1 MKQLPNE
8 FTARMEKLLGETYPD
23 FLESFEQP
31 PVKGVRLNGKK
42 GDLSALTQTLWGNS
56 IPYAQNG
63 YYDPVEKIGN
73 HPYHHAGVLYVQDP
87 AAMMPPCAVEIPQN
101 GAVLDLCAAP
111 GGKSFGLY
119 SGLGE
124 KGILVSNEIIPS
136 RCKILV
142 GNVERL
148 GFQNTVVTCMDSEKI
163 AKVFPKTFDL
173 IMVDAPCSGEGMFRK
188 EDIAVTEWSPENV
201 TLCAARQSEI
211 LENARLSLKDGGTIV
226 YATCTYSVEENE
238 SRVASFLEK
247 HPEFQLIAV
256 CETVKNHTANGVLG
270 LDQCRRFYPHLS
282 KGEGQFAAVLK
293 DTTPPTDSAPISP
306 KKKKAAP
313 PAKIP
318 TVVTDFMKENLEG
331 YCPEYLQMRG
341 ETPIYFPPHFSV
353 EGAKVFAC
361 GVTVGEIKKNYLQ
374 PHHQLFSALGHLFKR
389 KINFTP
395 DNPLLHKYLKGEEIP
410 VECQNGWAV
419 ITVDGFALGGVKV
432 VNGVAKNHYPKGLR
446 LS

>member
-8 FTARMEKLLGETYPD
+8 FTQRMQELLGETYPA
-23 FLESFEQP
+23 FEKSLQES
-31 PVKGVRLNGKK
+31 PVKGVKLNRKK
-42 GDLSALTQTLWGNS
+42 GDLSALTETLWGDP
-56 IPYAQNG
+56 IPYGEKG

-73 HPYHHAGVLYVQDP
+73 HPYHHAGVLYVQEP
-87 AAMMPPCAVEIPQN
+87 AAMMPPCTVEIPEN
-101 GAVLDLCAAP
+101 GVVLDLCAAP

-119 SGLGE
+119 SRLGE
-124 KGILVSNEIIPS
+124 QGILVSNEIIPS

-142 GNVERL
+142 GNIERL
-148 GFQNTVVTCMDSEKI
+148 GFQNTVVTCMDSAKI
-163 AKVFPKTFDL
+163 AKVFPKVFDV

-188 EDIAVTEWSPENV
+188 EEVAIDEWSPQNV
-201 TLCAARQSEI
+201 ALCAARQSEI
-211 LENARLSLKDGGTIV
+211 LENARKALKDGGILI

-238 SRVASFLEK
+238 AQVAHFLNK
-247 HPEFQLIAV
+247 HPEFELVEV
-256 CETVKNHTANGVLG
+256 CEEVKSHTADGEMG
-270 LDQCRRFYPHLS
+270 MPQCRRFYPHLGR
-282 KGEGQFAAVLK
+282 GEGQFAAVLK
-293 DTTPPTDSAPISP
+293 DTTPAPQPAPGFS
-306 KKKKAAP
+306 KKKKSAP

-318 TVVTDFMKENLEG
+318 QVVTDFMKENLQG
-331 YCPEYLQMRG
+331 YNPDYFQMRG
-341 ETPIYFPPHFSV
+341 DTPIYFPPHFST

-361 GVTVGEIKKNYLQ
+361 GVTVGEMKKNYIQ

-395 DNPLLHKYLKGEEIP
+395 NDPLLLKYLKGEEIP
-410 VECQNGWAV
+410 VSCENGWAV

>member
-8 FTARMEKLLGETYPD
+8 FTQRMQKLLGDNYSA
-23 FLESFEQP
+23 FLQSFEEP
-31 PVKGVRLNGKK
+31 SVKGVRLNPKK
-42 GDLSALTQTLWGNS
+42 GDLTALTETLWADP
-56 IPYAQNG
+56 IPYAENG
-63 YYDPVEKIGN
+63 YYNPVEKIGN

-87 AAMMPPCAVEIPQN
+87 GAMMPPCSVEIPPR
-101 GAVLDLCAAP
+101 GKVLDLCAAP

-119 SGLGE
+119 SGLGNQ
-124 KGILVSNEIIPS
+124 GILVANEIIPS
-136 RCKILV
+136 RCKILL

-148 GFQNTVVTCMDSEKI
+148 GLQNTVVTCMDSKKI

-188 EDIAVTEWSPENV
+188 EEIAITEWSTENV
-201 TLCAARQSEI
+201 ELCAARQGEI
-211 LENARLSLKDGGTIV
+211 LENARKALKEGGTIV

-238 SRVASFLEK
+238 GQVSAFLEN
-247 HPEFQLIAV
+247 HPEFELVDV
-256 CETVKNHTANGVLG
+256 CQRVKEHTADGVLNPP
-270 LDQCRRFYPHLS
+270 QCRRFYPHTAL
-282 KGEGQFAAVLK
+282 GEGQFVAVLK
-293 DTTPPTDSAPISP
+293 DTTLPTEQPLTPS
-306 KKKKAAP
+306 KKKKSAS

-318 TVVTDFMKENLEG
+318 TVVTDFMKENLDG
-331 YCPEYLQMRG
+331 YNPDYLQMRG
-341 ETPIYFPPHFSV
+341 DTPIYFPPGFSV
-353 EGAKVFAC
+353 EGATVFAC

-395 DNPLLHKYLKGEEIP
+395 DNPLVLRYLKGEEIP
-410 VECQNGWAV
+410 VECGNGWAV

-446 LS
+446 LA